1 MKKLTTEEFIEKSK
15 VIHDGKYDY
24 SKVNYTIAKSKVI
37 IRCLIHGDFLQSPDK
52 HLLGRGCNFCGMKKR
67 NEKLRKSQEQFLTD
81 VKNIH
86 GNLYDYSKTK
96 YISNHLKVE
105 IECRKHGSFWTTPN
119 LHLRGKRGC
128 PKCVHRV
135 SKSEM
140 EFLDYLKIPNTNLH
154 RQVYISNK
162 QVDGFDPSMKIIY
175 EYLGDYWHGNP
186 EKYNQNEINVK
197 CHKTFGELY
206 TDTINKF
213 KKLKSLGHDIKYIW
227 ENDWKRFKSGIDFIP
242 KILEF

>member
-15 VIHDGKYDY
+15 VIHVGKYDY

-37 IRCLIHGDFLQSPDK
+37 IRCLIHGEFLQTPEK
-52 HLLGRGCNFCGMKKR
+52 HLLGRGCNICGMKKR

-81 VKNIH
+81 VKNIY
-86 GNLYDYSKTK
+86 GNLYNYSKTK
-96 YISNHLKVE
+96 YISNHIKSEV
-105 IECRKHGSFWTTPN
+105 ICHHHGPFWVTPDN
-119 LHLRGKRGC
+119 HLVLKRGC

-162 QVDGFDPSMKIIY
+162 QVDGFDPIMKIIY

-206 TDTINKF
+206 VDTINKF
-213 KKLKSLGHDIKYIW
+213 KKLKSLGHGIKYIW